1 MARRASDNALMWQ
14 RLFVEFEGPLLQ
26 GRLQDMLVHAILEG
40 LINPGE
46 PIPSSR
52 QLATMLGVSRSTV
65 TLALQRLCDMRL
77 LVPKNASG
85 YFVHVEAIVN
95 LQQAD
100 REAQPKQSADVDWS
114 QRIAQPLAG
123 QRNICKP
130 ADWYHYP
137 YPFVYGQI
145 DQTLF
150 PKNDWRQC
158 VGESLQVSAIQTWAP
173 DLIDG
178 DDPGL
183 IEQIQQR
190 LLPARGISTAR
201 ENILVTAGAQNAT
214 YLLAHTLF
222 SKDTT
227 IAMENPGYPDAR
239 NIFSMRSN
247 RIIPVAVDRQGL
259 QVDDDFGAC
268 DYLFVTPSHQCPTTV
283 TLPLQRRLSLL
294 QRAEKEDFVIIEDDH
309 ESELNFAGKPTA
321 ALKSLDQADRV
332 IYIGSLSKT
341 LFHGLRLGFLVA
353 PPALIDELR
362 RLRRLIM
369 RHPSSNNQ
377 HTAAMFIRHGFQQA
391 YVKRL
396 NSAYG
401 ERADILREALT
412 KHLPDWKHLASNGG
426 SALWVETPADLDSS
440 ALATLALQHGIVIEP
455 GAVFYSHADKA
466 PTNVLRMG
474 YSAIPARRIEAGVER
489 LAALVRHE
497 YRSDTDHRAH

>member
-1 MARRASDNALMWQ
+1 MTRRASNNSLMWQ
-14 RLFVEFEGPLLQ
+14 RLFNQFDGPLLQ

-40 LINPGE
+40 LVNPGE

-52 QLATMLGVSRSTV
+52 QLAMMLDLSRSTA

-77 LVPKNASG
+77 LESKTASG
-85 YFVHVEAIVN
+85 YFVHAEAIDI
-95 LQQAD
+95 LQQAGQ
-100 REAQPKQSADVDWS
+100 RPRNQQSAGVDWA
-114 QRIAQPLAG
+114 QRIVEPLAG
-123 QRNICKP
+123 QRNITKP
-130 ADWYHYP
+130 LDWYRHP

-158 VGESLQVSAIQTWAP
+158 VAESLQVEAIQTWAP

-178 DDPGL
+178 DDPSL

-201 ENILVTAGAQNAT
+201 ETILVTAGAQNAA
-214 YLLAHTLF
+214 YLLAHILF
-222 SKDTT
+222 SQDAI

-239 NIFSMRSN
+239 NIFSLRSN
-247 RIIPVAVDRQGL
+247 HIVPVAVDRQGL
-259 QVDDDFGAC
+259 QVDADFGNC
-268 DYLFVTPSHQCPTTV
+268 DYLYVTPSHQCPTTV

-294 QRAEKEDFVIIEDDH
+294 ERAEREDFVIIEDDH

-321 ALKSLDQADRV
+321 ALKSLDHTDRV

-353 PPALIDELR
+353 APALIDELR

-377 HTAAMFIRHGFQQA
+377 HAAAMFIRHGFQQA

-396 NSAYG
+396 NAAYG
-401 ERADILREALT
+401 ERASILRKALAQN
-412 KHLPDWKHLASNGG
+412 LPDWKHVASNGG
-426 SALWVETPADLDSS
+426 SALWVETPVNLDSS
-440 ALATLALQHGIVIEP
+440 ELATRALQHGIVIEP
-455 GAVFYSHADKA
+455 GAVFYNTIDKG
-466 PTNVLRMG
+466 PNNMLRMG
-474 YSAIPARRIEAGVER
+474 YSAIPARHIKDGVER
-489 LAALVRHE
+489 LARLVRQ
-497 YRSDTDHRAH
+497 